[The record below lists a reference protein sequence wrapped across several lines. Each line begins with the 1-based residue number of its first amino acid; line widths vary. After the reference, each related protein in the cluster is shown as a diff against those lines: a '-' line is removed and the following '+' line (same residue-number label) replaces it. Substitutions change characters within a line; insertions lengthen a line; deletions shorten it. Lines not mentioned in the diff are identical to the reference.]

1 MIITIARQ
9 YGSGG
14 REIGELLAKRLGY
27 RYYDREILTI
37 AAEKSSI
44 HPDVAKNFDLQG
56 RIVVAELEL
65 DTIAELSNDDRRY
78 VPIARTPAI
87 TRDMAVVVGEDVPVG
102 DMIAAL
108 KRSGKGILEDVS
120 VFDIYRGEHVEDGHK
135 SVAFSLVYRA
145 PDRTLTDDEAKKAF
159 DRAVRSLCAQFGAKL
174 RD

>member
-1 MIITIARQ
+1 
-9 YGSGG
+9 
-14 REIGELLAKRLGY
+14 
-27 RYYDREILTI
+27 
-37 AAEKSSI
+37 
-44 HPDVAKNFDLQG
+44 
-56 RIVVAELEL
+56 
-65 DTIAELSNDDRRY
+65 
-78 VPIARTPAI
+78 
-87 TRDMAVVVGEDVPVG
+87 MAVVVGEDVPVG

-135 SVAFSLVYRA
+135 SVAFSLVYRT